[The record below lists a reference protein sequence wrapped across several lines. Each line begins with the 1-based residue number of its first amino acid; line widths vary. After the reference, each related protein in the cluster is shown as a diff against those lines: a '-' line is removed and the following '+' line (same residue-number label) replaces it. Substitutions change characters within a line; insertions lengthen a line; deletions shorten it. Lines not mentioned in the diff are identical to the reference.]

1 MLGTCCGRPYRSRGG
16 PEGPGGL
23 YQPQPHS
30 VKCWLGG
37 MLLYILTSESN
48 HEVCKEW
55 GDSFWPE
62 ILKPVGYFHEHFI
75 FYSLA
80 TTQLHKFLLPL
91 SPCWWQEA
99 GGAAKPGGVTAFQH
113 LSPLCTSVGT
123 SADLVVVAHV
133 LRPPAVAVT
142 TASGKEGFFG
152 VRLVGKQKPTFEVR
166 ESRMKWDLVALLIT
180 VLLLSNC

>member
-1 MLGTCCGRPYRSRGG
+1 M
-16 PEGPGGL
+16 
-23 YQPQPHS
+23 
-30 VKCWLGG
+30 
-37 MLLYILTSESN
+37 
-48 HEVCKEW
+48 
-55 GDSFWPE
+55 
-62 ILKPVGYFHEHFI
+62 
-75 FYSLA
+75 
-80 TTQLHKFLLPL
+80 
-91 SPCWWQEA
+91 
-99 GGAAKPGGVTAFQH
+99 
-113 LSPLCTSVGT
+113 GT